1 MEITQTT
8 QDQIAIFQIEGR
20 LDSNTSPEFEEAVF
34 NSIQDGSKKMVI
46 DFQALE
52 YISSAGLRVILKA
65 TKNLKSAEGKLILCA
80 MQDYVREVFE
90 ISGFDT
96 LLPITS
102 TLDEAMNAF

>member
-8 QDQIAIFQIEGR
+8 KDQIAIFQINGR

-34 NSIQDGSKKMVI
+34 NTIEDGSKHLVM
-46 DFQALE
+46 DFGALE

-65 TKNLKSAEGKLILCA
+65 TKNLKQNEGKLILCA

-96 LLPITS
+96 LLPITA
-102 TLDEAMNAF
+102 TLDEAVAAF